1 MVAKDFI
8 GEGIAYPLTMDST
21 GRLALVSGVENVER
35 SMRLILGTA
44 YGERP
49 MRPDFGCG
57 IHDLVFESAS
67 PELVS
72 RIQELVISSLRR
84 WETRADIIAVDVK
97 YEGENTVA
105 HITVKFR
112 LKDSYDV
119 RNLLVPFYLIPR
131 DDKL

>member
-1 MVAKDFI
+1 MVTRDFV
-8 GEGIAYPLTMDST
+8 GEGIAYPLRLDST
-21 GRLALVSGVENVER
+21 GRLALVGGAENVER

-57 IHDLVFESAS
+57 IHDLVFEVAS
-67 PELVS
+67 PELIN
-72 RIQELVISSLRR
+72 RIQTLVISSLRR
-84 WETRADIIAVDVK
+84 WETRAEILAVDVEF
-97 YEGENTVA
+97 EGENTIA
-105 HITVKFR
+105 HISVKFR

-131 DDKL
+131 DDES

>member
-1 MVAKDFI
+1 MFAKDFI

-57 IHDLVFESAS
+57 IHDLVFEAAS
-67 PELVS
+67 PPHYA
-72 RIQELVISSLRR
+72 IISHCSCLYCS
-84 WETRADIIAVDVK
+84 ISI
-97 YEGENTVA
+97 
-105 HITVKFR
+105 
-112 LKDSYDV
+112 S
-119 RNLLVPFYLIPR
+119 
-131 DDKL
+131 

>member
-1 MVAKDFI
+1 
-8 GEGIAYPLTMDST
+8 
-21 GRLALVSGVENVER
+21 
-35 SMRLILGTA
+35 
-44 YGERP
+44 

-57 IHDLVFESAS
+57 IHDLVFEAAS

-131 DDKL
+131 DDKS